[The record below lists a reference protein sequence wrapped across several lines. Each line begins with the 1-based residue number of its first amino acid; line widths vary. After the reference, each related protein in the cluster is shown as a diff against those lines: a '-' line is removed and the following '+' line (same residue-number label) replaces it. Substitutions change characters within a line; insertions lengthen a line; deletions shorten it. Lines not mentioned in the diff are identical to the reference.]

1 METLI
6 IILIV
11 ALIVQTCLFAYSHFF
26 DINNNKSTAAT
37 IGLMDTA
44 VKQYAE
50 NITALQKGIAI
61 RDENYAKLCEK
72 YDEIVKMHNLAV
84 KYLPNVIEKEA
95 MSKIIEGGDI
105 SESVKVLKGYYD
117 WVKQI
122 KYNDTDENPSDSKED

>member
-11 ALIVQTCLFAYSHFF
+11 ALIAQTCLFAYSHFF
-26 DINNNKSTAAT
+26 DINSNKSTAAT
-37 IGLMDTA
+37 IELMDTA

-72 YDEIVKMHNLAV
+72 YDEVVKLQNLTV
-84 KYLPNVIEKEA
+84 KYLPSAVEKEA
-95 MSKIIEGGDI
+95 MRKIIEGENL
-105 SESVKVLKGYYD
+105 SENINVLAEYYN
-117 WVKQI
+117 WVKTI
-122 KYNDTDENPSDSKED
+122 KYSDNEEKPSETKEN